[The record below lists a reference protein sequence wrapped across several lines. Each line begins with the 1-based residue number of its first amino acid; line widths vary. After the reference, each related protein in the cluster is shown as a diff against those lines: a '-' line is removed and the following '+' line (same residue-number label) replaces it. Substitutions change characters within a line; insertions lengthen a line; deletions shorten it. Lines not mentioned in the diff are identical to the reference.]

1 MSPGDLTSKAQRMGK
16 GLTVGPDSVARVV
29 IPMSLLSGLFNCDFL
44 LPSAL
49 CSGIRIQL
57 DLSPSLGSIVSPTP
71 GSYTIVG
78 CSIVTDTY
86 LLTDSIMRSLNEQ
99 TATSG
104 LEIVYK
110 TWFNTQGTR
119 QQSFLNAESRK
130 AVSRALTAIY
140 RERNPSV
147 GFTDDLFTLPLQDMS
162 PTSVQFR
169 VGNLYFPLAPIQG
182 AGGLTSFELANQFSQ
197 VFPDG
202 YVDQTSYNNI
212 SACFGT
218 SLERDTTLDL
228 SGIPL
233 SNSRTLAI
241 QLQCAD
247 SSLKNYSFYL
257 QHVALCRVFLNNVSV
272 EV

>member
-1 MSPGDLTSKAQRMGK
+1 
-16 GLTVGPDSVARVV
+16 
-29 IPMSLLSGLFNCDFL
+29 
-44 LPSAL
+44 
-49 CSGIRIQL
+49 
-57 DLSPSLGSIVSPTP
+57 
-71 GSYTIVG
+71 
-78 CSIVTDTY
+78 
-86 LLTDSIMRSLNEQ
+86 MRSLNEQ

-110 TWFNTQGTR
+110 TYFNTQGTR
-119 QQSFLNAESRK
+119 QTSFINAESRK
-130 AVSRALTAIY
+130 AVSRALSCIY
-140 RERNPSV
+140 RERYASV
-147 GFTDDLFTLPLQDMS
+147 GATSNTDLFTLPLEDMS
-162 PTSVQFR
+162 PTSIQFR

-182 AGGLTSFELANQFSQ
+182 AGALTSFELANQFSS

-202 YVDQTSYNNI
+202 YIDQAAYSNI

-218 SLERDTTLDL
+218 SLERDSGTLDL

-241 QLQCAD
+241 QAQFAD